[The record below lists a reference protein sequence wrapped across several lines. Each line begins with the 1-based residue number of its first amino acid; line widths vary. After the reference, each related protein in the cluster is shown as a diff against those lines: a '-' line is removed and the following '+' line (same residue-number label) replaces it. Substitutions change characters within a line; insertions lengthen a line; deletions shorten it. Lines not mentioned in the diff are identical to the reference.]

1 MMNALEIHSS
11 FIIHHSSLTMEPTN
25 NPDFQHG
32 YTSGV
37 EGVSRETYEGYL
49 SSQINTDWISE
60 RIQEKRTELTNI
72 DRQLIEATDANRTAY
87 ADLQNYALQVERLDK
102 QVNQKEA
109 ARQALETDRNNL
121 RERRTKAAPDYSLLA
136 GLLFLVAGIS
146 FLAGDLIISHEI
158 VAYAL
163 NIRNTN
169 EAWAFAVGLAMV
181 SILLKPAYDRLIEKP
196 YQENPEKN
204 HTRYER
210 FKIALAVFSVLTL
223 AVLGWFRYEAYRTDQ
238 LKAAINKSV
247 RQLQLS
253 TDPTVATQT
262 LSPATMSQ
270 IEKQLSESSE
280 LNLALVN
287 SPWALLSFVLSG
299 ILFALAGAVCLGI
312 ALPVLSS
319 FWFRWLQ
326 ADIKLWKLRRRLKR
340 LDKEIAPLDAQ
351 LAEQRTQQNVLQHN
365 LDLLPNLNE
374 LKEERQAIN
383 ADLNELLAELKL
395 AQTDSRISNFNDGY
409 GQGEATLSNLSD
421 DEQQQLRKEMLSLH
435 NSNRSRSS
443 ETRLNGTSP
452 EKATNGKNQN
462 LRPYQTIRKF
472 LSDEL

>member
-1 MMNALEIHSS
+1 
-11 FIIHHSSLTMEPTN
+11 MEPTN
-25 NPDFQHG
+25 KPDFQHG

-37 EGVSRETYEGYL
+37 EGVNRETYEGYL
-49 SSQINTDWISE
+49 SSQINTDWLSE
-60 RIQEKRTELTNI
+60 RIDEKRMEVIAINE
-72 DRQLIEATDANRTAY
+72 QLAEATEANRTSFSS
-87 ADLQNYALQVERLDK
+87 LQTHTLQVERLAK
-102 QVNQKEA
+102 QLGQREND
-109 ARQALETDRNNL
+109 RQAVEADRTSL
-121 RERRTKAAPDYSLLA
+121 RERRTKASPDYSLFA

-163 NIRNTN
+163 NIRDTN

-196 YQENPEKN
+196 YQEDPVRNGRK
-204 HTRYER
+204 YER
-210 FKIALAVFSVLTL
+210 FKITLAVFAVLTL

-247 RQLQLS
+247 RQLQLN
-253 TDPTVATQT
+253 TDPTNTTQV
-262 LSPATMSQ
+262 LSPATMDK

-312 ALPVLSS
+312 ALPVISA

-340 LDKEIAPLDAQ
+340 LDKEIAPIETE

-365 LDLLPNLNE
+365 FNLLPNLEE
-374 LKEERQAIN
+374 LKKQRQIITAE
-383 ADLNELLAELKL
+383 LNELLAELKL

-409 GQGEATLSNLSD
+409 GQGEATRTVLSD
-421 DEQQQLRKEMLSLH
+421 EEQQQLRKEMLSLQ
-435 NSNRSRSS
+435 NSNRNRVS
-443 ETRLNGTSP
+443 ENRPIGAP
-452 EKATNGKNQN
+452 ATNGKATA
-462 LRPYQTIRKF
+462 LRPHQTIRKF

>member
-1 MMNALEIHSS
+1 
-11 FIIHHSSLTMEPTN
+11 MEPTN
-25 NPDFQHG
+25 QPDFQHG

-37 EGVSRETYEGYL
+37 EGVNRETYEGYL
-49 SSQINTDWISE
+49 SSQINTDWLSE
-60 RIQEKRTELTNI
+60 RIQEKKTELTTTDN
-72 DRQLIEATDANRTAY
+72 QLAEATEANRTAF
-87 ADLQNYALQVERLDK
+87 ADLQTYSLQVERLAK
-102 QVNQKEA
+102 QVGQREA
-109 ARQALETDRNNL
+109 DRQALETDRDNL
-121 RERRTKAAPDYSLLA
+121 RERRTKASPDYSLLA
-136 GLLFLVAGIS
+136 GLLFLVAGVS

-163 NIRNTN
+163 NIRDSN
-169 EAWAFAVGLAMV
+169 EAWAFAFGLAMV

-204 HTRYER
+204 GQKYAR
-210 FKIALAVFSVLTL
+210 FKMALAVFAVLTL

-247 RQLQLS
+247 RQLQLN
-253 TDPTVATQT
+253 TDPTSTTQLLSPST
-262 LSPATMSQ
+262 LSK

-312 ALPVLSS
+312 ALPVLSA

-340 LDKEIAPLDAQ
+340 LDKQLAPLETQ
-351 LAEQRTQQNVLQHN
+351 LAEQRTRQNVLQHN
-365 LDLLPNLNE
+365 LDLLPDLSE
-374 LKEERQAIN
+374 LKANRQAII
-383 ADLNELLAELKL
+383 AELNDLLAELKL

-409 GQGEATLSNLSD
+409 GQGEATRSGLSD
-421 DEQQQLRKEMLSLH
+421 DEQRQLRKEMLSLH
-435 NSNRSRSS
+435 NTNRSRTT
-443 ETRLNGTSP
+443 ENRPNGTP
-452 EKATNGKNQN
+452 PANGTNGKPPG

>member
-1 MMNALEIHSS
+1 
-11 FIIHHSSLTMEPTN
+11 MEPTN

-37 EGVSRETYEGYL
+37 EGVDRETYEGYL
-49 SSQINTDWISE
+49 SSQINTDWLSD
-60 RIQEKRTELTNI
+60 RIQEKRANLATTEQQLT
-72 DRQLIEATDANRTAY
+72 EATEANRTAY
-87 ADLQNYALQVERLDK
+87 ANLQNYALQVERLDR
-102 QVNQKEA
+102 QVKLKEA
-109 ARQALETDRNNL
+109 DRHLLEADRDNL
-121 RERRTKAAPDYSLLA
+121 RARRTKAAPDYSLLA

-204 HTRYER
+204 HTKYER
-210 FKIALAVFSVLTL
+210 FKIALAIFSVLTL

-247 RQLQLS
+247 RQLQLN
-253 TDPTVATQT
+253 TDPTAATQT
-262 LSPATMSQ
+262 LSPATLSK

-312 ALPVLSS
+312 ALPVLSA

-340 LDKEIAPLDAQ
+340 LNKELIPLESQ

-365 LDLLPNLNE
+365 LDLLPDLNE
-374 LKEERQAIN
+374 LKERRRDIIDEL
-383 ADLNELLAELKL
+383 DGLLAELKL

-409 GQGEATLSNLSD
+409 GQGEATLTNLSD
-421 DEQQQLRKEMLSLH
+421 DEQRQLRKEMLSLH
-435 NSNRSRSS
+435 NNTRPRSGELRPNSP
-443 ETRLNGTSP
+443 SP
-452 EKATNGKNQN
+452 EKATNGKPQG

>member
-1 MMNALEIHSS
+1 
-11 FIIHHSSLTMEPTN
+11 MEPTN

-32 YTSGV
+32 YASGV
-37 EGVSRETYEGYL
+37 EGVNRETYEGYL
-49 SSQINTDWISE
+49 SSQINTDWLAE
-60 RIQEKRTELTNI
+60 RIQEKRTELSATE
-72 DRQLIEATDANRTAY
+72 QKLTEATDANRTAY
-87 ADLQNYALQVERLDK
+87 ADLQNYSLQVERLNK
-102 QVNQKEA
+102 QVKQKEA
-109 ARQALETDRNNL
+109 DRQALETDRENL
-121 RERRTKAAPDYSLLA
+121 RERRTKASPDYSLLA
-136 GLLFLVAGIS
+136 GILFLIAGIS

-196 YQENPEKN
+196 YQEKPEENRTK
-204 HTRYER
+204 YER
-210 FKIALAVFSVLTL
+210 FKIGLAIFSVLTL

-247 RQLQLS
+247 RQLQLN
-253 TDPTVATQT
+253 TDPTAATQV
-262 LSPATMSQ
+262 LSPSTMSK

-312 ALPVLSS
+312 ALPVLSA

-365 LDLLPNLNE
+365 LELLPNLDE
-374 LKEERQAIN
+374 LKEQRQTISN
-383 ADLNELLAELKL
+383 DLNELLSELKL

-409 GQGEATLSNLSD
+409 GQGEATRSTMSD
-421 DEQQQLRKEMLSLH
+421 EEQRLLRKEMLSLH
-435 NSNRSRSS
+435 NSNRTRSN
-443 ETRLNGTSP
+443 EPRPNGAP
-452 EKATNGKNQN
+452 AVNGANGKTNN

>member
-1 MMNALEIHSS
+1 
-11 FIIHHSSLTMEPTN
+11 MEPTT

-37 EGVSRETYEGYL
+37 EGVNRETYEGYL
-49 SSQINTDWISE
+49 SSQVNTDWLSE
-60 RIQEKRTELTNI
+60 RIQEKRTELSTVE
-72 DRQLIEATDANRTAY
+72 RQLAESTEANRTAF
-87 ADLQNYALQVERLDK
+87 ASLQTHALQVDRLSK
-102 QVNQKEA
+102 QLGQRESD
-109 ARQALETDRNNL
+109 RQGLESDRTTL

-136 GLLFLVAGIS
+136 GLLFLVAGVS

-163 NIRNTN
+163 NIRDTN

-181 SILLKPAYDRLIEKP
+181 SILLKPAYDRLIEQP
-196 YQENPEKN
+196 YQENPAQYGR
-204 HTRYER
+204 RYGR
-210 FKIALAVFSVLTL
+210 FKMGLAIFSVLTL

-247 RQLQLS
+247 RQLQLN
-253 TDPTVATQT
+253 TDPTAATQDLSAAT
-262 LSPATMSQ
+262 LYK

-312 ALPVLSS
+312 ALPVLSA

-340 LDKEIAPLDAQ
+340 LDREIAPIEAALS
-351 LAEQRTQQNVLQHN
+351 EQRVQQNILQHD
-365 LDLLPNLNE
+365 LDLLPDLNA
-374 LKEERQAIN
+374 LKARRETIY
-383 ADLNELLAELKL
+383 ADLTNLYAELKL

-409 GQGEATLSNLSD
+409 GQGEATLTNLSD
-421 DEQQQLRKEMLSLH
+421 DEQRQLRKQMLSLH
-435 NSNRSRSS
+435 NSSRNSSS
-443 ETRLNGTSP
+443 EIRTANTPPANG
-452 EKATNGKNQN
+452 TNGKANG

-472 LSDEL
+472 LEDEL

>member
-1 MMNALEIHSS
+1 
-11 FIIHHSSLTMEPTN
+11 MEPTN

-37 EGVSRETYEGYL
+37 EGVNRETYEGYL
-49 SSQINTDWISE
+49 SSQVNTDWLTD
-60 RIQEKRTELTNI
+60 RINEKRTELANTE
-72 DRQLIEATDANRTAY
+72 RQLAESTEANRSAY
-87 ADLQNYALQVERLDK
+87 ADLQNHTLQVERLDK
-102 QVNQKEA
+102 QVQYREA
-109 ARQALETDRNNL
+109 ERQALQADRDDL

-136 GLLFLVAGIS
+136 GLLFLIAGIS

-196 YQENPEKN
+196 YQENPEQNRTK
-204 HTRYER
+204 YER
-210 FKIALAVFSVLTL
+210 FKIALALFSVLTL

-247 RQLQLS
+247 RQLQLN
-253 TDPTVATQT
+253 TDPTAATQT
-262 LSPATMSQ
+262 LSPSVVNK

-312 ALPVLSS
+312 ALPVLSAY
-319 FWFRWLQ
+319 WFRWLQ

-340 LDKEIAPLDAQ
+340 VDKELAPLEAQ
-351 LAEQRTQQNVLQHN
+351 LAEQRIRQNVLQHN
-365 LDLLPNLNE
+365 LDLLPALDE
-374 LKEERQAIN
+374 LREQRRTLQAE
-383 ADLNELLAELKL
+383 LNELLAELKL

-409 GQGEATLSNLSD
+409 GQGEATRTVLSD
-421 DEQQQLRKEMLSLH
+421 DEQQQLRKEMLTLQT
-435 NSNRSRSS
+435 SNRTNGSRPT
-443 ETRLNGTSP
+443 ERTNGTP
-452 EKATNGKNQN
+452 PTNGKAQA
-462 LRPYQTIRKF
+462 LRPHQTIRKF

>member
-1 MMNALEIHSS
+1 
-11 FIIHHSSLTMEPTN
+11 MEPTN

-32 YTSGV
+32 YASGM
-37 EGVSRETYEGYL
+37 EGVNRETYEGYL
-49 SSQINTDWISE
+49 SSQVNTDWLTD
-60 RIQEKRTELTNI
+60 RIGEKRTELAAI
-72 DRQLIEATDANRTAY
+72 ERQLTEATDANRSAY
-87 ADLQNYALQVERLDK
+87 ADLQNHALQVERLDK
-102 QVNQKEA
+102 QVKQGEA
-109 ARQALETDRNNL
+109 DRQALEADRDNL

-196 YQENPEKN
+196 YQENPEQNRSK
-204 HTRYER
+204 YER
-210 FKIALAVFSVLTL
+210 FKIALALFSVLTL

-247 RQLQLS
+247 RQLQLN
-253 TDPTVATQT
+253 TDPTAATQT
-262 LSPATMSQ
+262 LSPATLSK

-312 ALPVLSS
+312 ALPVLSA

-326 ADIKLWKLRRRLKR
+326 ADIKLWKLRRRIKR
-340 LDKEIAPLDAQ
+340 AEKAMAPLEAQ
-351 LAEQRTQQNVLQHN
+351 LAEQRTRQNVLQHN
-365 LDLLPNLNE
+365 LDLLPALDE
-374 LKEERQAIN
+374 LREQRRAIT
-383 ADLNELLAELKL
+383 AELNELLAELKL

-409 GQGEATLSNLSD
+409 GQGEATRTVLSD
-421 DEQQQLRKEMLSLH
+421 DEQRQLRKEMLSLH
-435 NSNRSRSS
+435 NGN
-443 ETRLNGTSP
+443 RLNGTRPAERVNGTNGASTD
-452 EKATNGKNQN
+452 KGTNGKPQGM
-462 LRPYQTIRKF
+462 RPYQSVRKF
-472 LSDEL
+472 LSDDL

>member
-1 MMNALEIHSS
+1 
-11 FIIHHSSLTMEPTN
+11 MEPTN

-32 YTSGV
+32 YASGV
-37 EGVSRETYEGYL
+37 EGVNRETYEGYL
-49 SSQINTDWISE
+49 SSQISTDWLSE
-60 RIQEKRTELTNI
+60 RIAEKRIDLATTE
-72 DRQLIEATDANRTAY
+72 RQLTEATDANRTAY
-87 ADLQNYALQVERLDK
+87 ADLQNYTLQVEQLTK
-102 QVNQKEA
+102 QVGRKEA
-109 ARQALETDRNNL
+109 DRQALIADRDSL

-181 SILLKPAYDRLIEKP
+181 SILLKPAYDRLIEQP
-196 YQENPEKN
+196 YQENPRQN
-204 HTRYER
+204 GRRYER
-210 FKIALAVFSVLTL
+210 FKITLSIFSVLTL

-247 RQLQLS
+247 RQLQLN
-253 TDPTVATQT
+253 TDPTATT
-262 LSPATMSQ
+262 PVLSPAMLSK

-312 ALPVLSS
+312 ALPVLSA

-326 ADIKLWKLRRRLKR
+326 ADIGLGKLRRRLKR
-340 LDKEIAPLDAQ
+340 LDKEITPLDAQ

-365 LDLLPNLNE
+365 LDLLPDLNE
-374 LKEERQAIN
+374 LKKKRQTLTT
-383 ADLNELLAELKL
+383 DLNELLAELKL

-409 GQGEATLSNLSD
+409 GQGEAVIANLSD
-421 DEQQQLRKEMLSLH
+421 DEQHQLRKDMLALA
-435 NSNRSRSS
+435 NSHSRP
-443 ETRLNGTSP
+443 NGTP
-452 EKATNGKNQN
+452 VDKETNGKPQS

>member
-1 MMNALEIHSS
+1 
-11 FIIHHSSLTMEPTN
+11 MEPVN
-25 NPDFQHG
+25 KPDFQHG
-32 YTSGV
+32 YSSGV
-37 EGVSRETYEGYL
+37 GGVDRDTYEGYL
-49 SSQINTDWISE
+49 SSQIGADWLTE
-60 RIQEKRTELTNI
+60 RIDEKRAELTATEQ
-72 DRQLIEATDANRTAY
+72 QLTDATSEHRTAY
-87 ADLQNYALQVERLDK
+87 TDLQPAALQADRLTQQLARRQGD
-102 QVNQKEA
+102 
-109 ARQALETDRNNL
+109 RQAVLAERDAL

-163 NIRNTN
+163 NIRNSD

-181 SILLKPAYDRLIEKP
+181 SILLKPAYDRLIEQP
-196 YQENPEKN
+196 YQENPQQN
-204 HTRYER
+204 RGRYER
-210 FKIALAVFSVLTL
+210 FKIALAVFAVLTL

-253 TDPTVATQT
+253 TDPLATTTT
-262 LSPATMSQ
+262 LPPAVMNQ
-270 IEKQLSESSE
+270 IEKQLAESSE

-312 ALPVLSS
+312 ALPVLSA

-326 ADIKLWKLRRRLKR
+326 ADIRLGKYRRRLR
-340 LDKEIAPLDAQ
+340 RIDKEIAPLENQ

-365 LDLLPNLNE
+365 LDLLPDLSE
-374 LKEERQAIN
+374 LKSRVNAIR
-383 ADLNELLAELKL
+383 ADLNLLLAELKL

-409 GQGEATLSNLSD
+409 GQGEAIRGTLSD
-421 DEQQQLRKEMLSLH
+421 DEQRQLQRERLLATTNRPPRPADS
-435 NSNRSRSS
+435 SNGS
-443 ETRLNGTSP
+443 TADKP
-452 EKATNGKNQN
+452 ANGKASVQ
-462 LRPYQTIRKF
+462 RPYQTIRQF
-472 LSDEL
+472 LSDQL

>member
-1 MMNALEIHSS
+1 
-11 FIIHHSSLTMEPTN
+11 MEPTT

-37 EGVSRETYEGYL
+37 EGVNRETYEGYL
-49 SSQINTDWISE
+49 SSQVNTDWLSE
-60 RIQEKRTELTNI
+60 RIQEKRTELTTVE
-72 DRQLIEATDANRTAY
+72 RQLAESTEANRTAF
-87 ADLQNYALQVERLDK
+87 ASLQTHALQVDRLAK
-102 QVNQKEA
+102 QLGQREA
-109 ARQALETDRNNL
+109 DRQGLESDRTNL
-121 RERRTKAAPDYSLLA
+121 RERRTKASPDYSLFA

-181 SILLKPAYDRLIEKP
+181 SVLLKPAYDRLIEQP
-196 YQENPEKN
+196 YQENPVQYGS
-204 HTRYER
+204 RYGR
-210 FKIALAVFSVLTL
+210 FKMGLAVFSVLTL

-247 RQLQLS
+247 RQLQLN
-253 TDPTVATQT
+253 TDPTAGTQDLSQAT
-262 LSPATMSQ
+262 LNK

-312 ALPVLSS
+312 ALPVLSA

-326 ADIKLWKLRRRLKR
+326 ADVKLWKLRRRLKR
-340 LDKEIAPLDAQ
+340 LDKAIAPIEAALS
-351 LAEQRTQQNVLQHN
+351 EQRIQQNILQHN
-365 LDLLPNLNE
+365 LDLLPDLNA
-374 LKEERQAIN
+374 LKTRREAIY
-383 ADLNELLAELKL
+383 ADLTTLYAELKL

-409 GQGEATLSNLSD
+409 GQGEATLTNLSD
-421 DEQQQLRKEMLSLH
+421 DEQRQLRKEMHSLH
-435 NSNRSRSS
+435 HSSR
-443 ETRLNGTSP
+443 NGTSENRTANP
-452 EKATNGKNQN
+452 QPVNGTNGKQN
-462 LRPYQTIRKF
+462 GLRPYQTIRKF
-472 LSDEL
+472 LEDEM

>member
-1 MMNALEIHSS
+1 
-11 FIIHHSSLTMEPTN
+11 MEPTS

-32 YTSGV
+32 YASGV
-37 EGVSRETYEGYL
+37 EGVDRETYEGYL
-49 SSQINTDWISE
+49 SSQINTDWLSE
-60 RIQEKRTELTNI
+60 RIQEKRTELDRTE
-72 DRQLIEATDANRTAY
+72 RQLTEATDANRAAY
-87 ADLQNYALQVERLDK
+87 ADLQNHTLQVERLDK
-102 QVNQKEA
+102 QVKQKEA
-109 ARQALETDRNNL
+109 DRQALETDRDNL

-136 GLLFLVAGIS
+136 GILFLIAGIS

-163 NIRNTN
+163 NIRNTD

-196 YQENPEKN
+196 YQEKPEENRTK
-204 HTRYER
+204 YER

-247 RQLQLS
+247 RQLQLN
-253 TDPTVATQT
+253 TDPTAAVQT
-262 LSPATMSQ
+262 LSPSVMNK

-312 ALPVLSS
+312 ALPVLSA

-326 ADIKLWKLRRRLKR
+326 ADIKLWKLRRRIKR

-351 LAEQRTQQNVLQHN
+351 LAEQRTRQNVLQHN
-365 LDLLPNLNE
+365 LDLLPNLSE
-374 LKEERQAIN
+374 LKEQRQSIVSE
-383 ADLNELLAELKL
+383 LNELLAEFKL

-409 GQGEATLSNLSD
+409 GQGEATRTNLSD
-421 DEQQQLRKEMLSLH
+421 DEQRQLRKEMLSLH
-435 NSNRSRSS
+435 NSNRSRTAEPRPNTTLSDKGS
-443 ETRLNGTSP
+443 
-452 EKATNGKNQN
+452 NGKHQS

>member
-1 MMNALEIHSS
+1 
-11 FIIHHSSLTMEPTN
+11 MEPTT

-37 EGVSRETYEGYL
+37 EGVNRETYEGYL
-49 SSQINTDWISE
+49 SSQVNTDWLTE
-60 RIQEKRTELTNI
+60 RIQEKRTELTTAE
-72 DRQLIEATDANRTAY
+72 RQLAESTEANQTAF
-87 ADLQNYALQVERLDK
+87 ASLQTHALQVDRLTK
-102 QVNQKEA
+102 QLGRRESD
-109 ARQALETDRNNL
+109 RQGLESDRTSL

-163 NIRNTN
+163 NIRNPN

-181 SILLKPAYDRLIEKP
+181 SVLLKPAYDRLIEQP
-196 YQENPEKN
+196 YQENPVQYGR
-204 HTRYER
+204 RYGR
-210 FKIALAVFSVLTL
+210 FKMGLAVFSVLTL

-247 RQLQLS
+247 RQLQLN
-253 TDPTVATQT
+253 TDPTAGTQDLSAAT
-262 LSPATMSQ
+262 LNK

-312 ALPVLSS
+312 SLPVLSA

-326 ADIKLWKLRRRLKR
+326 ADVKLWKLRRRLKR
-340 LDKEIAPLDAQ
+340 LDKEIVPIEAALS
-351 LAEQRTQQNVLQHN
+351 EQRIQQNILQHN
-365 LDLLPNLNE
+365 LDLLPELNA
-374 LKEERQAIN
+374 LKDRREAIY
-383 ADLNELLAELKL
+383 ADLTTLYAELKL
-395 AQTDSRISNFNDGY
+395 AHTDSRISNFNDGY
-409 GQGEATLSNLSD
+409 GQGEATLTNLSD

-435 NSNRSRSS
+435 NSGRNSTSENRTAS
-443 ETRLNGTSP
+443 G
-452 EKATNGKNQN
+452 TNGKQN
-462 LRPYQTIRKF
+462 GLRPYQNIRKF
-472 LSDEL
+472 LEDEL

>member
-1 MMNALEIHSS
+1 
-11 FIIHHSSLTMEPTN
+11 MEPTN
-25 NPDFQHG
+25 QPDFQHG
-32 YTSGV
+32 YASGV
-37 EGVSRETYEGYL
+37 EGVNRETYEGYL
-49 SSQINTDWISE
+49 SSQVNTDWITD
-60 RIQEKRTELTNI
+60 RIQEKRTELTNTE
-72 DRQLIEATDANRTAY
+72 RQLAEATDANRTAF
-87 ADLQNYALQVERLDK
+87 ADLQNFTSQVDRLDK
-102 QVNQKEA
+102 QIKQKEA
-109 ARQALETDRNNL
+109 DRQALEADRDQL
-121 RERRTKAAPDYSLLA
+121 LERRTKAAPDYSLLA

-181 SILLKPAYDRLIEKP
+181 SILLKPAYDRLIEQP
-196 YQENPEKN
+196 YQEDPVKN
-204 HTRYER
+204 GRRYGR
-210 FKIALAVFSVLTL
+210 FKMALAVFSVLTL

-247 RQLQLS
+247 RQLQLNI
-253 TDPTVATQT
+253 DPTAATQVLSLST
-262 LSPATMSQ
+262 LSK

-312 ALPVLSS
+312 ALPVLSA

-326 ADIKLWKLRRRLKR
+326 ADIKLGKLRRRLKR
-340 LDKEIAPLDAQ
+340 LDKEIAPLETQ
-351 LAEQRTQQNVLQHN
+351 LAEQRTQQQVLQHN

-374 LKEERQAIN
+374 LKEERQTIMSE
-383 ADLNELLAELKL
+383 LNELLSELKL

-409 GQGEATLSNLSD
+409 GQGEATRTVLTD
-421 DEQQQLRKEMLSLH
+421 DEQRQLRKEMLALQ
-435 NSNRSRSS
+435 NNNRSRSV
-443 ETRLNGTSP
+443 EARTNGSDK
-452 EKATNGKNQN
+452 ETNGKTQG
-462 LRPYQTIRKF
+462 LRPYQTIRNY

>member
-1 MMNALEIHSS
+1 
-11 FIIHHSSLTMEPTN
+11 MEPTN
-25 NPDFQHG
+25 NQDFQHG

-37 EGVSRETYEGYL
+37 EGVNRETYEGYL
-49 SSQINTDWISE
+49 SSQINTDWLSE
-60 RIQEKRTELTNI
+60 RIEEKRVDITTVNQ
-72 DRQLIEATDANRTAY
+72 QLAEATEANRTSFAN
-87 ADLQNYALQVERLDK
+87 LQNHTLQVDRLARRLGQLESDR
-102 QVNQKEA
+102 QVIES
-109 ARQALETDRNNL
+109 DRSSL
-121 RERRTKAAPDYSLLA
+121 RERRAKASPDYSLFA

-163 NIRNTN
+163 NIRDTN

-181 SILLKPAYDRLIEKP
+181 SILLKPVYDRLIEKP
-196 YQENPEKN
+196 YQEDPEKN
-204 HTRYER
+204 GQKYGR
-210 FKIALAVFSVLTL
+210 FKMALAVFAVLTL

-238 LKAAINKSV
+238 LKSAINKSV
-247 RQLQLS
+247 RQLQLN
-253 TDPTVATQT
+253 TDPTATNQA
-262 LSPATMSQ
+262 LSASTINK

-312 ALPVLSS
+312 ALPVISA

-340 LDKEIAPLDAQ
+340 LDKEIAPVEAELAQ
-351 LAEQRTQQNVLQHN
+351 QRTQQNVLQHN
-365 LDLLPNLNE
+365 IDLIPDLGE
-374 LKEERQAIN
+374 LKEQRQTITAE
-383 ADLNELLAELKL
+383 LNELLAELKL

-409 GQGEATLSNLSD
+409 GQGEATRTVLSD
-421 DEQQQLRKEMLSLH
+421 EEQRQLRKEMLALQ
-435 NSNRSRSS
+435 NSNRNRSNEARS
-443 ETRLNGTSP
+443 NGTP
-452 EKATNGKNQN
+452 PNNNVNGKAP
-462 LRPYQTIRKF
+462 LRPHQTIRKF

>member
-1 MMNALEIHSS
+1 
-11 FIIHHSSLTMEPTN
+11 MEPTN

-37 EGVSRETYEGYL
+37 EGVNRETYEGYL
-49 SSQINTDWISE
+49 SSQINTDWLSE
-60 RIQEKRTELTNI
+60 RIQEKRTELANTE
-72 DRQLIEATDANRTAY
+72 RQLTETTDANRTAF
-87 ADLQNYALQVERLDK
+87 ATLQAHTVQVERLAK
-102 QVNQKEA
+102 QISQHESDRK
-109 ARQALETDRNNL
+109 ALETERDNL
-121 RERRTKAAPDYSLLA
+121 LERRTKAAPDYSLLA
-136 GLLFLVAGIS
+136 GILFLIAGIS

-181 SILLKPAYDRLIEKP
+181 SILLKPAYDRLIEQP
-196 YQENPEKN
+196 YQEDPVKN
-204 HTRYER
+204 GQRYGR
-210 FKIALAVFSVLTL
+210 FKMALAVFSVLTL

-238 LKAAINKSV
+238 LKSAINKSV
-247 RQLQLS
+247 RQLQLN
-253 TDPTVATQT
+253 TDPTAATQT
-262 LSPATMSQ
+262 LSPSTLNQ
-270 IEKQLSESSE
+270 IEKQLGQSSE

-312 ALPVLSS
+312 ALPVLSA

-340 LDKEIAPLDAQ
+340 VDQQIAPLEAQ
-351 LAEQRTQQNVLQHN
+351 FAEQLTQQNVLQHN
-365 LDLLPNLNE
+365 LDLLPSLTE
-374 LKEERQAIN
+374 LKEQRQAIN
-383 ADLNELLAELKL
+383 ADLNELFAELKL

-409 GQGEATLSNLSD
+409 GQGEATRTVLSAE
-421 DEQQQLRKEMLSLH
+421 EQRQLRKEMLTLQ
-435 NSNRSRSS
+435 NNRKRADESRP
-443 ETRLNGTSP
+443 NGTSP
-452 EKATNGKNQN
+452 TNGTNGKPQA
-462 LRPYQTIRKF
+462 LRPYQTVRKF

>member
-1 MMNALEIHSS
+1 
-11 FIIHHSSLTMEPTN
+11 MEPTN

-32 YTSGV
+32 YASGV
-37 EGVSRETYEGYL
+37 EGTNRETYEGYL
-49 SSQINTDWISE
+49 SSQVNTDWLSE
-60 RIQEKRTELTNI
+60 RIQEKRTDLANTE
-72 DRQLIEATDANRTAY
+72 RQLTEATEANRSAF
-87 ADLQNYALQVERLDK
+87 AELQNHALQVERLDK
-102 QVNQKEA
+102 QVKQKEA
-109 ARQALETDRNNL
+109 DRQALEADRDNL

-136 GLLFLVAGIS
+136 GLLFLIAGIS

-196 YQENPEKN
+196 YQENPAQNQTK
-204 HTRYER
+204 YQR

-247 RQLQLS
+247 RQLQLN
-253 TDPTVATQT
+253 TDPTAATQVLSPST
-262 LSPATMSQ
+262 LSK
-270 IEKQLSESSE
+270 IEKQLNESSE

-312 ALPVLSS
+312 ALPVLSA

-326 ADIKLWKLRRRLKR
+326 ADIKLWKLRRRIKR
-340 LDKEIAPLDAQ
+340 ITNEINPLEAQ

-365 LDLLPNLNE
+365 LDLLPSLTE
-374 LKEERQAIN
+374 LKERRQTISEDMA
-383 ADLNELLAELKL
+383 ELLAELKL

-409 GQGEATLSNLSD
+409 GQGEATLNSLSD
-421 DEQQQLRKEMLSLH
+421 DEQRQLRKEMLALQ
-435 NSNRSRSS
+435 NSSR
-443 ETRLNGTSP
+443 TRPTEPRPNGTSS
-452 EKATNGKNQN
+452 EKATNGKPQS

-472 LSDEL
+472 LSDDM

>member
-1 MMNALEIHSS
+1 
-11 FIIHHSSLTMEPTN
+11 MEPTN

-37 EGVSRETYEGYL
+37 EGVNRETYEGYL
-49 SSQINTDWISE
+49 SSQINTDWLSE
-60 RIQEKRTELTNI
+60 RIQEKRTELANTE
-72 DRQLIEATDANRTAY
+72 RKLSETTEANRTAF
-87 ADLQNYALQVERLDK
+87 ADLQAHTVQVERLAK
-102 QVNQKEA
+102 QISQREA
-109 ARQALETDRNNL
+109 DRQVLEADRDQL
-121 RERRTKAAPDYSLLA
+121 RERRTKASPDYSLLA
-136 GLLFLVAGIS
+136 GLLFLIAGIS

-181 SILLKPAYDRLIEKP
+181 SILLKPAYDRLIEQP
-196 YQENPEKN
+196 YKEDPVKN
-204 HTRYER
+204 GRKYGR
-210 FKIALAVFSVLTL
+210 FKMALAVFSVLTL

-238 LKAAINKSV
+238 LKSAINKSV
-247 RQLQLS
+247 RQLQLN
-253 TDPTVATQT
+253 TDPTAATQT
-262 LSPATMSQ
+262 LSSSTLNQ
-270 IEKQLSESSE
+270 IEKQLNESSE

-312 ALPVLSS
+312 ALPVLSA

-340 LDKEIAPLDAQ
+340 LDKEIAPLETQ
-351 LAEQRTQQNVLQHN
+351 LADQLTQQNVLQHN
-365 LDLLPNLNE
+365 LDLLPNLAE
-374 LKEERQAIN
+374 LKEERQSIL
-383 ADLNELLAELKL
+383 ADLNEFLAELKL

-409 GQGEATLSNLSD
+409 GQGEATRTGLSD
-421 DEQQQLRKEMLSLH
+421 EEQRQLRKEMLSLH
-435 NSNRSRSS
+435 NNGRKRVD
-443 ETRLNGTSP
+443 EPRITGNGTP
-452 EKATNGKNQN
+452 PTNGTNGKPQG
-462 LRPYQTIRKF
+462 LRPYQTVRKF